1 MSSSSEAARK
11 LLVGDG
17 TTPLKLE
24 YFAIEGVAE
33 PVRIALSIANIPFQ
47 DITFPFIEWSAKKPT
62 TKYGQLP
69 EMTLPN
75 GDVITESMAMLRLA
89 GEADPEGK
97 YEPKGLW

>member
-33 PVRIALSIANIPFQ
+33 PVRIALSIAN
-47 DITFPFIEWSAKKPT
+47 
-62 TKYGQLP
+62 
-69 EMTLPN
+69 M
-75 GDVITESMAMLRLA
+75 
-89 GEADPEGK
+89 
-97 YEPKGLW
+97 